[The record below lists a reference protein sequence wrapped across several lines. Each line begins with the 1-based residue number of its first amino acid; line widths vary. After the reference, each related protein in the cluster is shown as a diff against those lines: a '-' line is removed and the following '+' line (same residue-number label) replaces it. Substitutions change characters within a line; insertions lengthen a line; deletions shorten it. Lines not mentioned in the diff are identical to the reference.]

1 MDEHA
6 RVWMGEALRL
16 DWKGGEC
23 PLLLGLLWLAWLS
36 ELGLGFLAMACYL
49 SESTKDALME

>member
-1 MDEHA
+1 MDGWA
-6 RVWMGEALRL
+6 REWMGEAWWL

-36 ELGLGFLAMACYL
+36 ELGLVSLRWPATL
-49 SESTKDALME
+49 VIHTKDALME

>member
-1 MDEHA
+1 
-6 RVWMGEALRL
+6 MGEAWWL

-36 ELGLGFLAMACYL
+36 ELGLVSLRWPATL
-49 SESTKDALME
+49 VIHTKDALME